1 MFIQTML
8 KVPFGI
14 PVTCFIISGWS
25 DGDQTINSVQDS
37 LERRGLENSV
47 GSLRLEE

>member
-14 PVTCFIISGWS
+14 PVTWFILLGWS

-37 LERRGLENSV
+37 LGWCGLGEFV
-47 GSLRLEE
+47 GSLLLEE